1 MSDTFDVIVM
11 ITEDHL
17 PTFKKMIPYCRKNI
31 PVKSIFAI
39 ASPKLKKEIEMV
51 PGITFVDENSVYSG
65 LSYDAVQNIIEN
77 ITGERKRAG
86 WYLQQFL
93 KMAWAYK
100 SKDSRYI
107 SLDADTFVL
116 NPIRFTEGD
125 RYLFTSKTEYH
136 KPYFNCINR
145 LFGGSVKRNVDFS
158 FIAENMVF
166 DCKIM
171 KEMITDIEKN
181 EELDGNFFWEKIL
194 NAVDKDELIWSGF
207 SEFETYGNYIFTRYP
222 DKVKS
227 RKLRTMREALVLLG
241 GNPSSEQL
249 SWASADYD
257 VISVESIHYKKT
269 LVTWLTSKA
278 VFRRKVSMR
287 KLAILRHKLRTAY
300 RRACRK
306 DDFALERYE

>member
-1 MSDTFDVIVM
+1 MNDTFDVIVM
-11 ITEDHL
+11 ITEEHL
-17 PTFKKMIPYCRKNI
+17 PMFKKMIPYCRKNVS
-31 PVKSIFAI
+31 VKTIFAV
-39 ASPKLKKEIEMV
+39 ANKKLKKEIEMI

-65 LSYDAVQNIIEN
+65 LSYDAVQDIIEN

-93 KMAWAYK
+93 KMSWAYR
-100 SKDSRYI
+100 SENSRYI

-116 NPIRFTEGD
+116 NPIKFTDGD
-125 RYLFTSKTEYH
+125 KYLFTPKTEYH

-145 LFGGSVKRNVDFS
+145 LFGGKIKKNVDFS
-158 FIAENMVF
+158 FIAENMIF

-171 KEMITDIEKN
+171 KETITEIEKN

-194 NAVDKDELIWSGF
+194 NAVDKDELIRSGF

-222 DKVKS
+222 DKVKT

-249 SWASADYD
+249 NWASVDYD
-257 VISVESIHYKKT
+257 VVSVESIHYKKT

-278 VFRRKVSMR
+278 AFRRRVSMR
-287 KLAILRHKLRTAY
+287 KLAILRHKLRTVY
-300 RRACRK
+300 RRICRK
-306 DDFALERYE
+306 DDYALERYE